1 MTPEQLKASILQRAM
16 EGKLVPQD
24 PNDEPASELL
34 KRIKAEK
41 EKLIKEGKIKRDKN
55 ETEIF
60 RGDDGLHY
68 EKFQDGSVLR
78 IDVPFEIPESWE
90 WVNLGQV
97 GTLQRGAG
105 IKKSETVSKGIQ
117 CVRYGEIY
125 TTYDYFFTE
134 TVSSTTSDVA
144 KRSLAVNADDILITL
159 TGENKK
165 DIGKA
170 VAYLGNA
177 SCVMGG
183 DLSKLSNHKMNAKY
197 LSLVLNSPNVKAQK
211 SELATGNIIVHISNS
226 KLEKILVPI
235 PPIKEQREIVDKV
248 EYYFSFVDEYKI
260 AQNKLKKINDEFP
273 EKLQKSIL
281 QYAMQGKLVPQDA
294 TDEPVEVLLEKI
306 REEKQKLFEEGKLK
320 KKDLQESIIYQS
332 DDGLHYEKFPDGS
345 IKQADVPYDIPESWE
360 WVKIKSIY
368 WNRKQGKPE
377 KDFYYIDTTA
387 IDNINQSLS
396 ENIDKIS
403 FENAPSRARKN
414 IEVGD
419 VLFGTVRPY
428 LKNIAIFDKK
438 NDYYVA
444 STAFIVMTPILVK
457 NNFLVYALLSPK
469 IQTVINQKSSGS
481 NYPAIN
487 DTNFQELFIP
497 IPPLQEQVR
506 INKRL
511 SELLK
516 RIDQYSYWYSLL
528 DILDKTFPEKL

>member
-68 EKFQDGSVLR
+68 EKFQNGSV
-78 IDVPFEIPESWE
+78 
-90 WVNLGQV
+90 
-97 GTLQRGAG
+97 
-105 IKKSETVSKGIQ
+105 
-117 CVRYGEIY
+117 
-125 TTYDYFFTE
+125 
-134 TVSSTTSDVA
+134 
-144 KRSLAVNADDILITL
+144 
-159 TGENKK
+159 
-165 DIGKA
+165 
-170 VAYLGNA
+170 
-177 SCVMGG
+177 
-183 DLSKLSNHKMNAKY
+183 
-197 LSLVLNSPNVKAQK
+197 
-211 SELATGNIIVHISNS
+211 
-226 KLEKILVPI
+226 
-235 PPIKEQREIVDKV
+235 
-248 EYYFSFVDEYKI
+248 
-260 AQNKLKKINDEFP
+260 
-273 EKLQKSIL
+273 
-281 QYAMQGKLVPQDA
+281 
-294 TDEPVEVLLEKI
+294 
-306 REEKQKLFEEGKLK
+306 KQT
-320 KKDLQESIIYQS
+320 
-332 DDGLHYEKFPDGS
+332 
-345 IKQADVPYDIPESWE
+345 DVPYDIPESWE

-387 IDNINQSLS
+387 IDNSNQSLS

-403 FENAPSRARKN
+403 FEQAPSRARKN

-419 VLFGTVRPY
+419 ILFGTVRPY

-506 INKRL
+506 INKKL

-516 RIDQYSYWYSLL
+516 RIDQYAYGYSLL
-528 DILDKTFPEKL
+528 DILDKTFPEKLRKSILQYAMQGKLVPQDATDEPVEVLLEKIREEKQRLFKEGKLKKKDLQESIVYQGDDNSYYEKKSKELLQLEKIPSIPLTWKYLRFHQIANYYMGKTPPRSISTFWGNDIPWVSIADMVSDGVIYSTKEALSNTFKANIQEKISPPNTLLMSFKLTVGKVSLLGIEAAHNEAIISIFPYVDTNEIMKMYLFKFLPEIVKYGDSKDAIKGKTLNSKSINALLIPLPPLEEQKRIVDRIEKLDLSVAKLNFIQNKN